1 MSPTRQRREPI
12 ALIGSACHF
21 AGGASSPSK
30 LWDLLSDPKDVRS
43 RIPSSRFNAESYY
56 HPNPA
61 YHGHSN
67 VLHSYVLEEDITQF
81 DTEFFGIKPVE
92 AKAIDPQQRLLME
105 TVYEGLESAG
115 LTIESLRGSNTG
127 VFVGLMC
134 GDYESSLLRDCK
146 CIQMLTVSWKVA
158 TDTSTYSEDGA
169 GIHSYWYWT
178 QYIVEPC
185 LVLF

>member
-1 MSPTRQRREPI
+1 MSTSKNQSEPI

-21 AGGASSPSK
+21 SGGASSPSR
-30 LWDLLSDPKDVRS
+30 LWDLLSNPRDVRS
-43 RIPSSRFNAESYY
+43 KIPSSRFNAENYY

-67 VLHSYVLEEDITQF
+67 VLHSYVLEQDVTQF
-81 DTEFFGIKPVE
+81 DTEFFGIKPIE

-115 LTIESLRGSNTG
+115 LTIDSLRGSDTG

-134 GDYESSLLRDCK
+134 GDYESSLLRDRK
-146 CIQMLTVSWKVA
+146 YNWLFIRVYDGRRLTS
-158 TDTSTYSEDGA
+158 
-169 GIHSYWYWT
+169 
-178 QYIVEPC
+178 
-185 LVLF
+185 